1 MSSAIEELLSRR
13 RESRGISI
21 EMKRLAVVALLLLSC
36 KRGAEP
42 KAEVSEET
50 RPGTER
56 GSAGGF
62 SASLSADLEVRGPS
76 KGSGDFFADVAGSDS
91 GSAAAGSNAGDTA
104 ADPKANAKPTEA
116 DAPANGGS
124 SADPGAAKSADPGM
138 ANAADGSAANASS
151 ASSADAS
158 AKADPTKPDAKA
170 ADAKAADAKAADV
183 KAADAKAI
191 EIDPPKAAIAMTP
204 ELKAIKL
211 SLLPNW
217 KRDVVEP
224 ATISLDVDVQ
234 SRDVKETFKFHYGY
248 EDSSA
253 PTDREAFKKY
263 LASAKILNV
272 TTDRQR
278 GAAWYLEG
286 TDARGGTAF
295 RLIVTWGGKRL
306 YCGGSSY
313 KNNSLGDIRDEVV
326 IQAKKI
332 CETLAL

>member
-170 ADAKAADAKAADV
+170 ADAKAADV

>member
-1 MSSAIEELLSRR
+1 M
-13 RESRGISI
+13 
-21 EMKRLAVVALLLLSC
+21 RLALLALLVSTSC
-36 KRGAEP
+36 KRGTEP

-50 RPGTER
+50 RPGPER

-62 SASLSADLEVRGPS
+62 SASLSADLEVRGNVAA
-76 KGSGDFFADVAGSDS
+76 KGSGDFFSDVAGGGTSGSGS
-91 GSAAAGSNAGDTA
+91 GSAGTDPKATGSGSASGSATDTKAAAGIDPKSGGSAADTKPADMKSAAGSASDMKPADTKPAGT
-104 ADPKANAKPTEA
+104 
-116 DAPANGGS
+116 
-124 SADPGAAKSADPGM
+124 
-138 ANAADGSAANASS
+138 ASS
-151 ASSADAS
+151 S
-158 AKADPTKPDAKA
+158 DPRPATGSGDGTKVATKPE
-170 ADAKAADAKAADV
+170 
-183 KAADAKAI
+183 I
-191 EIDPPKAAIAMTP
+191 EIDPPKAPIAMTP

-234 SRDVKETFKFHYGY
+234 SKDVKQTFKFHYGY
-248 EDSSA
+248 EDPKA
-253 PTDREAFKKY
+253 PADREAFKKY

-286 TDARGGTAF
+286 TDGRGGIAF

-313 KNNSLGDIRDEVV
+313 KSNELGDIRDEVV
-326 IQAKKI
+326 VQAKKI
-332 CETLAL
+332 CETVAL

>member
-1 MSSAIEELLSRR
+1 M
-13 RESRGISI
+13 
-21 EMKRLAVVALLLLSC
+21 MRLALLALLVASASC
-36 KRGAEP
+36 KRGTEP

-62 SASLSADLEVRGPS
+62 SASLSADLEVR
-76 KGSGDFFADVAGSDS
+76 KGSNDFFEDGSNAGLSGSAGAASSGAGSGAS
-91 GSAAAGSNAGDTA
+91 GSGSDASGAGTSGTSAGSAGAGSAGVGSSAGTSAGASGAGSGASAAAGSGVGGAGA
-104 ADPKANAKPTEA
+104 
-116 DAPANGGS
+116 S
-124 SADPGAAKSADPGM
+124 GA
-138 ANAADGSAANASS
+138 GSAAS
-151 ASSADAS
+151 ASVTGSGGAGSASKVD
-158 AKADPTKPDAKA
+158 TQ
-170 ADAKAADAKAADV
+170 
-183 KAADAKAI
+183 I
-191 EIDPPKAAIAMTP
+191 EIDPPQALSAMTP

-234 SRDVKETFKFHYGY
+234 SKDVKETFKFRYGY
-248 EDSSA
+248 EDTKA

-263 LASAKILNV
+263 LADAKILKV

-286 TDARGGTAF
+286 DDGSGQTAF

-306 YCGGSSY
+306 YCGGSAY
-313 KNNSLGDIRDEVV
+313 KSNELGDIRDEVV
-326 IQAKKI
+326 VQAKKI
-332 CETLAL
+332 CETVAL